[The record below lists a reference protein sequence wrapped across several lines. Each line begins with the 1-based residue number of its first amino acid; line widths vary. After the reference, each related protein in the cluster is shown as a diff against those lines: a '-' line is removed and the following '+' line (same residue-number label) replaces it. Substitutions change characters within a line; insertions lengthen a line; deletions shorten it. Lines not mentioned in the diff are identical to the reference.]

1 MMINVTLPD
10 GSIREFSTAL
20 SVLDL
25 AKSIGAG
32 LGKATVAGVMN
43 DQLVDACELIT
54 KDSIVEIITGSDPRG
69 LEIIRHSFAHLL
81 AQALKQ
87 LYPGTQ
93 VAIGPVVED
102 GFYYDVHCPKVLTP
116 EDLIDIEKTMRTLIT
131 KDYEVIKKITP
142 VKEALALFEA
152 RNEPYKVQLIQG
164 LKEDIQAVGLY
175 HHEEYVDM
183 CRGPHVPNT
192 RVLRHFKLTKLAGA
206 YWRGDSNNEMLQR
219 IYGTAWNT
227 DKELKDYLTRIE
239 EAEKRD
245 HRKIGKQLDWF
256 HFQDEAPGM
265 VFWHEKGWT
274 VNQVIVQYIRDKVRK
289 GGYKEVNTPQVVDR
303 KLWDQSGHS
312 DKYISNMFITQI
324 EEKGYAIKPMSCPC
338 HVQIFNQGKKSY
350 RDLPLRLSE
359 FGCCHRNEPSG
370 SLHGLLRVRCMVQ
383 DDGHIFCTPL
393 HIEEEVALFAKQVIE
408 TYSDFGFDVTT
419 MEVKIATRPEQRIGD
434 DLTWDKAESALEAA
448 IKQAGL
454 SYKVLP
460 GEGAFYGPKVEFH
473 LKDALNRQWQC
484 GTIQLDYIVPERLGA
499 SYVNEKGQS
508 EVPVMLHRAMLGSI
522 ERFVGMLMEHY
533 AGIMPTWLSPYQVAV
548 CPITDRQADY
558 AKQVLEILIDHNIR
572 ASIDLRNEKVGF
584 KIREHTLDRV
594 PYLLILG
601 DKEAANQ
608 TVAIRTRKGIDL
620 GEMPLVVFIQAIKA
634 EISARALELTL
645 G

>member
-1 MMINVTLPD
+1 MINVTLPD
-10 GSIREFSTAL
+10 GSVREFASVP

-25 AKSIGAG
+25 AKNIGTG
-32 LGKATVAGVMN
+32 LFKATVAGVI
-43 DQLVDACELIT
+43 DGRLVDACELIT
-54 KDSIVEIITGSDPRG
+54 KDSKVEIITGSDPRG

-93 VAIGPVVED
+93 VAIGPVIDD
-102 GFYYDVHCPKVLTP
+102 GFYYDVQCPKVLTP
-116 EDLIDIEKTMRTLIT
+116 EDLMEVEKTIRSLVA

-142 VKEALALFEA
+142 VSEAIALFES
-152 RNEPYKVQLIQG
+152 RNEPYKVELIKG
-164 LKEDIQAVGLY
+164 LDHSIQEVGLY

-206 YWRGDSNNEMLQR
+206 YWRGDSKNEMLQR

-227 DKELKDYLTRIE
+227 DKELKEYLTRIE

-312 DKYISNMFITQI
+312 DKYINNMFITQV
-324 EEKGYAIKPMSCPC
+324 EEKDYAIKPMSCPC

-350 RDLPLRLSE
+350 RDLPLRLAE

-370 SLHGLLRVRCMVQ
+370 SLHGLLRVRSMVQ
-383 DDGHIFCTPL
+383 DDGHIFCTPQ
-393 HIEEEVALFAKQVIE
+393 HIQEEVSLFAKQVIE
-408 TYSDFGFDVTT
+408 TYSDFGFDVAT
-419 MEVKIATRPEQRIGD
+419 MEVKIAMRPEQRIGD
-434 DLTWDKAESALEAA
+434 DLTWDKAESALEEA
-448 IKQAGL
+448 IRQAGL
-454 SYKVLP
+454 NYKLLP

-473 LKDALNRQWQC
+473 LRDALNRQWQC

-499 SYVNEKGQS
+499 SYVNEKGQA

-533 AGIMPTWLSPYQVAV
+533 AGIMPTWLSPYQVV
-548 CPITDRQADY
+548 VFPITDRQADY
-558 AKQVLEILIDHNIR
+558 AKQVLETLKEQDIR

-584 KIREHTLDRV
+584 KIREHTLDRI

-601 DKEAANQ
+601 DKEAENQ
-608 TVAIRTRKGIDL
+608 TVAIRTRKGVDL
-620 GEMPLVVFIQAIKA
+620 GEMPLESFIKALKA
-634 EISARALELTL
+634 EISSRALELTL